1 MRPPITKDAVI
12 RHITHAPL
20 FRDPAYVGAVDTVL
34 VGLAFKD
41 VSAPTWEQYN
51 VFAANE
57 VEGDLNRIKLWD
69 DVKDRFPERDNPP
82 RAIIEEHHV
91 SSSLMHG
98 DLLMP
103 IAFSSFKG
111 FAQVAMDE
119 TDGRGY
125 VDVEFL
131 TPYQDR
137 ERSEVVGMIRDYLE
151 HLYERR
157 ARQHKIDASRH
168 PVQKTR
174 QPSTTSTWER

>member
-12 RHITHAPL
+12 RHITQGPL

-41 VSAPTWEQYN
+41 VSAPPWEQYN
-51 VFAANE
+51 VFAAND
-57 VEGDLNRIKLWD
+57 VEGDLNRIQLWD

-82 RAIIEEHHV
+82 RAIIEQRHV
-91 SSSLMHG
+91 SSSLMHC

-103 IAFSSFKG
+103 VAFSSFKG
-111 FAQVAMDE
+111 LAQVAMDE
-119 TDGRGY
+119 TAGRGY

-137 ERSEVVGMIRDYLE
+137 ERSEVVGLIRDHLE
-151 HLYERR
+151 HLYEKR
-157 ARQHKIDASRH
+157 ARKHKTDASRH
-168 PVQKTR
+168 HDQKTP
-174 QPSTTSTWER
+174 QSPTNSDWER

>member
-1 MRPPITKDAVI
+1 MRTPVTKDAVI
-12 RHITHAPL
+12 RHITQPPL
-20 FRDPAYVGAVDTVL
+20 FKDPTHVGAVDAVL

-57 VEGDLNRIKLWD
+57 VEGDLNRIQMWD

-82 RAIIEEHHV
+82 RAIIEEHHL
-91 SSSLMHG
+91 SPSLMHC

-103 IAFSSFKG
+103 VSFTSFKG

-119 TDGRGY
+119 TAGLGY

-131 TPYQDR
+131 APHQDR
-137 ERSEVVGMIRDYLE
+137 ERSEVAGMIRDCME
-151 HLYERR
+151 HCYEKR
-157 ARQHKIDASRH
+157 AAERKTVLARDDSRTI
-168 PVQKTR
+168 PRSPTD
-174 QPSTTSTWER
+174 SAWER